1 METIYKVGVVVVVG
15 MELLPQLE
23 LIKRILVAKADQILF
38 VCQPMETICFIPH
51 LHAYEVNICTHG
63 EIVIES
69 FNLYD
74 YNLLSVYF
82 CQLHIVKI
90 SYLRIIFEF
99 FNKH

>member
-1 METIYKVGVVVVVG
+1 MGTIYKVGVVVG

-51 LHAYEVNICTHG
+51 LHAYKVNICTNG
-63 EIVIES
+63 EIVTGS

-74 YNLLSVYF
+74 YKPLSVYF
-82 CQLHIVKI
+82 CQLHIIKI
-90 SYLRIIFEF
+90 SYPRIIFDF
-99 FNKH
+99 LNKH